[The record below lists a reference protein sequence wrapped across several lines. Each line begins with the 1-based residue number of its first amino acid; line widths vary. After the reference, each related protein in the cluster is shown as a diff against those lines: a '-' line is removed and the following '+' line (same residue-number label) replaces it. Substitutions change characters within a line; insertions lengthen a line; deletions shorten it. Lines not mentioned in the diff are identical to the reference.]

1 MGGDRTGGMH
11 FTGRDDHSIRGTSM
25 GWFERVRHWLRER
38 PAKSAAPP
46 YRRTTRDDEEDEEV
60 AELLAI
66 EII

>member
-1 MGGDRTGGMH
+1 
-11 FTGRDDHSIRGTSM
+11 M
-25 GWFERVRHWLRER
+25 GWFERVRRWLRGN

-46 YRRTTRDDEEDEEV
+46 YRRTTRDDEEDEEI